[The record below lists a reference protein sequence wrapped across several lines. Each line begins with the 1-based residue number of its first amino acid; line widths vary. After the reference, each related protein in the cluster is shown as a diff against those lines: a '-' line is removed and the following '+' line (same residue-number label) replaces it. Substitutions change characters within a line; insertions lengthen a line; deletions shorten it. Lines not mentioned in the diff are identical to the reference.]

1 MDRIEEPVVGQPFES
16 RRELLA
22 TRFGVGVS
30 EQGLLLH
37 IIRDAGDGK
46 QEATIQLAISYHTF
60 AELVALYLS
69 KAGDWEVSRLLDAVR
84 TSLDMH
90 PSYAH

>member
-22 TRFGVGVS
+22 SRFGVGVS

-37 IIRDAGDGK
+37 IIRDAGEGK
-46 QEATIQLAISYHTF
+46 QKATVQLAIPHRMF
-60 AELVALYLS
+60 AELVAMYLS
-69 KAGDWEVSRLLDAVR
+69 SAGDREVSRLLNSVR
-84 TSLDMH
+84 DSLDMH
-90 PSYAH
+90 PTVTH